1 MQTERLYYQDAYLTE
16 ADATVLSCAQEAGG
30 WLVTLDRTV
39 FYPTGGGQPCDL
51 GTLGDTEVSD
61 VCEKG
66 GQLLHLCSR
75 PVEPGQRVHLR
86 IDRDRRFTFMQQH
99 SAEHIVS
106 GTIHTL
112 YGLNNVGF
120 HMGSH
125 AVTIDFD
132 GELNEAQLRE
142 ITKRANRIIWENL
155 PIRCFFPS
163 TDALQSYKY
172 RSKKELTDKVRLVSI
187 PGTDLCACCGLHVAH
202 TGRIGM
208 IRLNNPVRFRGGTRM
223 ELLCSQALA
232 DYYDVLA
239 TQATSVSAQLSAKPE
254 ALAAAVARL
263 CEERASEAQKAAA
276 LEQKLFSLRARQL
289 TGQDSVVLF
298 EENLSPDGL
307 RRFADIL
314 LRHGVL
320 RCAVFSGENDTW
332 RYALGTQSDDLRETV
347 RQLNASFQGRGG
359 GKPHFV
365 QGSLRGSREALE
377 SFFAALW
384 GGIR

>member
-1 MQTERLYYQDAYLTE
+1 MQTERLYYHDAYLTE

-51 GTLGDTEVSD
+51 GTLGDAEVSD

-132 GELNEAQLRE
+132 GELNEAPKTMPLRPYP
-142 ITKRANRIIWENL
+142 A
-155 PIRCFFPS
+155 
-163 TDALQSYKY
+163 
-172 RSKKELTDKVRLVSI
+172 VRLASTAGA
-187 PGTDLCACCGLHVAH
+187 P
-202 TGRIGM
+202 
-208 IRLNNPVRFRGGTRM
+208 
-223 ELLCSQALA
+223 
-232 DYYDVLA
+232 
-239 TQATSVSAQLSAKPE
+239 TSRS
-254 ALAAAVARL
+254 
-263 CEERASEAQKAAA
+263 
-276 LEQKLFSLRARQL
+276 
-289 TGQDSVVLF
+289 
-298 EENLSPDGL
+298 
-307 RRFADIL
+307 
-314 LRHGVL
+314 
-320 RCAVFSGENDTW
+320 
-332 RYALGTQSDDLRETV
+332 
-347 RQLNASFQGRGG
+347 
-359 GKPHFV
+359 
-365 QGSLRGSREALE
+365 
-377 SFFAALW
+377 
-384 GGIR
+384 

>member
-1 MQTERLYYQDAYLTE
+1 
-16 ADATVLSCAQEAGG
+16 
-30 WLVTLDRTV
+30 
-39 FYPTGGGQPCDL
+39 
-51 GTLGDTEVSD
+51 
-61 VCEKG
+61 
-66 GQLLHLCSR
+66 
-75 PVEPGQRVHLR
+75 
-86 IDRDRRFTFMQQH
+86 
-99 SAEHIVS
+99 
-106 GTIHTL
+106 
-112 YGLNNVGF
+112 
-120 HMGSH
+120 
-125 AVTIDFD
+125 
-132 GELNEAQLRE
+132 
-142 ITKRANRIIWENL
+142 
-155 PIRCFFPS
+155 
-163 TDALQSYKY
+163 
-172 RSKKELTDKVRLVSI
+172 
-187 PGTDLCACCGLHVAH
+187 
-202 TGRIGM
+202 M

-239 TQATSVSAQLSAKPE
+239 TQAASVSAQLSAKPE